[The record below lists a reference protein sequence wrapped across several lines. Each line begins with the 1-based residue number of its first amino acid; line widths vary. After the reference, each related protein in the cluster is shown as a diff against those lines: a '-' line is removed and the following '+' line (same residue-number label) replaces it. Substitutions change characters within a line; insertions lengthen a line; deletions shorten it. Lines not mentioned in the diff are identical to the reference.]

1 MTGTTM
7 TVSRLIK
14 IPSSFNKLREESNDN
29 DLILTEDNT
38 PLRDKSQHQED
49 VVINSEAIKDE

>member
-1 MTGTTM
+1 M